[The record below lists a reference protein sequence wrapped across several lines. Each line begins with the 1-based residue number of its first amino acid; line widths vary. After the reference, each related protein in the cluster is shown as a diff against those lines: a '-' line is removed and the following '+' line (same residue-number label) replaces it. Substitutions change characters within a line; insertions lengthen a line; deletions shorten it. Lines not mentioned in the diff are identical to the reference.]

1 MEAIIKAA
9 KDGAQ
14 LTAAEF
20 GLLLRHAPEILDK
33 EPNMVHIPDKYRKGV
48 CIFLMGDLADRG
60 GEDLTVICK
69 VFAEKCAAPT
79 KIFMTRGNHETRGQ
93 SKVNNVQFFFVE
105 TQEPSAP
112 VTA

>member
-48 CIFLMGDLADRG
+48 CIFLMGD
-60 GEDLTVICK
+60 
-69 VFAEKCAAPT
+69 
-79 KIFMTRGNHETRGQ
+79 
-93 SKVNNVQFFFVE
+93 
-105 TQEPSAP
+105 
-112 VTA
+112 